1 MNVAVFGASG
11 VIGTALLPL
20 LVRERSCRRRL
31 ARRPTTYFRNPRYSL
46 GTRRRQFAR

>member
-20 LVRERSCRRRL
+20 LVRENHVVAVSRT
-31 ARRPTTYFRNPRYSL
+31 AQPPTSRNPRYSL
-46 GTRRRQFAR
+46 DARRRQFAR

>member
-20 LVRERSCRRRL
+20 LVRENVVAVSRR
-31 ARRPTTYFRNPRYSL
+31 TTYFRNPRYSL
-46 GTRRRQFAR
+46 DTRRRQFAR